1 MSEVT
6 EDSHEQ
12 EPVDNTAEVSVEE
25 MGAEQSGPQYD
36 DLNTP
41 MIALVGFVSAAVTL
55 ICILGL
61 QAAYL
66 QYEQMEFKTKVVDVR
81 LNEVDSVL
89 SAQKEQLNS
98 GYAWVNKKDQVI
110 SMPIEQAMKVVAEQY
125 ESK

>member
-1 MSEVT
+1 MSEVPEHT
-6 EDSHEQ
+6 HEEHSAEPAAQSH
-12 EPVDNTAEVSVEE
+12 VEE
-25 MGAEQSGPQYD
+25 PQVDSTGPQYD

-66 QYEQMEFKTKVVDVR
+66 QFEQMEYETKVVNVK

-89 SAQKEQLNS
+89 SAQKEKLNG
-98 GYAWVNKKDQVI
+98 GYAWVNKQDKVI
-110 SMPIEQAMKVVAEQY
+110 SMPIDQAMKVVAEQY